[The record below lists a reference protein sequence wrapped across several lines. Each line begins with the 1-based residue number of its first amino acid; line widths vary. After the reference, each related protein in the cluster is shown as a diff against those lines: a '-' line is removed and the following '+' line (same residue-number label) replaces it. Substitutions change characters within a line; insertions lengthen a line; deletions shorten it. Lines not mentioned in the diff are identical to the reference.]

1 MFSTLQVHP
10 EIRED
15 VKALIPPPD
24 LAAIEERLNQLK
36 RNIYKVF
43 FQFFISRSMLSADL
57 DFLPNLNP
65 APGNH
70 KILKRNFRYTCG
82 QCCGSGS
89 VCF

>member
-1 MFSTLQVHP
+1 VLQVHP

-43 FQFFISRSMLSADL
+43 FNFLYL
-57 DFLPNLNP
+57 DPCFLGIRIWNFLLNLNP

-70 KILKRNFRYTCG
+70 KI
-82 QCCGSGS
+82 
-89 VCF
+89 